1 MRRGFTLIELLVII
15 AILAILAAIVF
26 PVLGKAKVKASI
38 QAKLDKVAGVP
49 DLSQA
54 EGEFIKDNPANE
66 VTIAYL
72 ARKPTPVTD
81 GDPCRIVLILESGGC
96 VSATVMI
103 PRGAKVAS
111 VQVAPPIA
119 EAPGSP

>member
-15 AILAILAAIVF
+15 AILAILAAILF
-26 PVLGKAKVKASI
+26 PVFAKNGTRKDIEKKLGETT
-38 QAKLDKVAGVP
+38 GVP
-49 DLSQA
+49 ELTPDEA
-54 EGEFIKDNPANE
+54 EYIKDYQSNP
-66 VTIAYL
+66 TSLAYL